1 MKRYLELDVVRGFLL
16 VLMVVNHSPSPLRR
30 FTEQPFG
37 FFSTAEAF
45 VFISALLA
53 GLLFERRSEEQGF
66 SAARAA
72 TLRRALRIYQAH
84 IITTLSIFFLS
95 IAFLTEVPGIR
106 QMLQPFFDNPRS
118 ALLGSL
124 ALLFQ
129 PPLLDILPM
138 YVLFSL
144 LTPLAFWVA
153 KRWGWGWVFGL
164 SMSIWLFSQFRVWD
178 QINSAGSGLRFLH
191 LGPFDL
197 FAWQLLW
204 IGGLLFGRSLTL
216 QRPLFQPTRPVEILL
231 LLMASGFLVWR
242 YLAITSAAD
251 PSTLWFLDKWHLG
264 PLRVLNFFVTA
275 WSIAKLMPM
284 LRRQAVHLTAFS
296 MVGRN
301 MLPVFSAQI
310 GLSVLLL
317 AYMSV
322 RHHQIEQAATVLVLL
337 QVASI
342 FAFGWLCDRWLRPR
356 AVVMNPSLAPSS

>member
-1 MKRYLELDVVRGFLL
+1 MKRYLELDIVRGFLL
-16 VLMVVNHSPSPLRR
+16 VLMVINHSPSPLRR
-30 FTEQPFG
+30 FTEGPFG

-53 GLLFERRSEEQGF
+53 GLLFERRAEQQGF

-84 IITTLSIFFLS
+84 IITTLSVFLLS
-95 IAFLTEVPGIR
+95 IAFLAQVPGIR

-118 ALLGSL
+118 AVLGSL

-138 YVLFSL
+138 YILFSL
-144 LTPLAFWVA
+144 LTPLAFWAA
-153 KRWGWGWVFGL
+153 KRIGWGSVFFASL
-164 SMSIWLFSQFRVWD
+164 SIWLFSQFRVWD

-197 FAWQLLW
+197 LSWQLLW
-204 IGGLLFGRSLTL
+204 IGGLLFGRSLT
-216 QRPLFQPTRPVEILL
+216 QQKPVFQPTRSIEFLL
-231 LLMASGFLVWR
+231 LLLASGFLVWR
-242 YLAITSAAD
+242 WAAITFAPD
-251 PSTLWFLDKWHLG
+251 PSNFWFFDKWHLG
-264 PLRVLNFFVTA
+264 PLRVLNFFVAA
-275 WSIAKLMPM
+275 WCIAKLMPM
-284 LRRQAVHLTAFS
+284 VRRRAGHLAAFS

-310 GLSVLLL
+310 GISVLLL

-322 RHHQIEQAATVLVLL
+322 RHHQIEQAATILVLL
-337 QVASI
+337 QVVSI
-342 FAFGWLCDRWLRPR
+342 FAFGWLCDRLLRPKT
-356 AVVMNPSLAPSS
+356 VVMNPSLAPSS